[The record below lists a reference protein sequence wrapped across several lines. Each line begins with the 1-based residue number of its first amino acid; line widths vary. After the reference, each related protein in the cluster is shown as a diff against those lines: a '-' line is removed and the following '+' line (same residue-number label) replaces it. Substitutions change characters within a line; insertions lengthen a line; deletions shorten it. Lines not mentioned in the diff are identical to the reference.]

1 MAKSEPKLDA
11 ETTTRRERKPR
22 PRSKPPADAIH
33 DGLTITL
40 LRHGKSDWADDELA
54 DFERPLA
61 RRGEKAVP
69 RIASAMAALGIAPD
83 IVLCSSANRT
93 AQTLDLV
100 RPHLG
105 GSTGIELDR
114 SLYLA
119 SPSHMLARIQGLAP
133 GFRHI
138 MVIGHNP
145 GLHALAL
152 DLIRD
157 GDREMISALARKLP
171 TAGLVV
177 MHFPMANWTGIQTA
191 TGTLQHFLTPARLE

>member
-1 MAKSEPKLDA
+1 
-11 ETTTRRERKPR
+11 
-22 PRSKPPADAIH
+22 
-33 DGLTITL
+33 
-40 LRHGKSDWADDELA
+40 LA
-54 DFERPLA
+54 
-61 RRGEKAVP
+61 
-69 RIASAMAALGIAPD
+69 IAPD
-83 IVLCSSANRT
+83 LVLCSSATRT

-100 RPHLG
+100 RPHLS
-105 GSTGIELDR
+105 GSTGFELDR

-119 SPSHMLARIQGLAP
+119 PPSVILSRIQGLAA
-133 GFRHI
+133 GFRHV

-157 GDREMISALARKLP
+157 GDREAISTLARKLP

-177 MHFPMANWTGIQTA
+177 MHFANADWSQIRIG